1 MSEELVDTAL
11 LAPSIMAETEWHV
24 ENGANIAVLTPYT
37 YFLTLSFDGGNYRGW
52 QRQADAS
59 SVQQALEEKL
69 TMIFKKFTC
78 AHGCGR
84 TDAGV
89 HASFYVAHIQLQEPL
104 SFDLKF
110 RLNKHLPKEIV
121 IFDVTSVD
129 HMRHARFDASSRT
142 YNYYLHLYPD
152 PALHRHRDFRAV
164 CKQPQAHDSTVCSVF
179 ATQLLTDVSRQRM
192 KFTISANRFLRG
204 MVRLLVAYLLK
215 IGTGEMSVQELDD
228 TLAAQVPRQGIVP
241 AHPNG
246 LYLAN
251 VEYPFLE
258 QHKHAHFTDILDA
271 GLGV

>member
-152 PALHRHRDFRAV
+152 PALHRYSSQYDSLAALDVEAMRRAV
-164 CKQPQAHDSTVCSVF
+164 ALLPRYVARGKWGEIIHTETNRARECIDTCMRVNTWPHATSDVCW
-179 ATQLLTDVSRQRM
+179 
-192 KFTISANRFLRG
+192 
-204 MVRLLVAYLLK
+204 RLSLC
-215 IGTGEMSVQELDD
+215 
-228 TLAAQVPRQGIVP
+228 
-241 AHPNG
+241 
-246 LYLAN
+246 
-251 VEYPFLE
+251 
-258 QHKHAHFTDILDA
+258 
-271 GLGV
+271 